1 LTWKSGRK
9 GSISSSVFEQKDLK
23 NWHCTPAG
31 RGELLEK
38 TRVNLPTFWKLTVD
52 ILVSR
57 GFETKTTP
65 VLYCL
70 LEIYH
75 CRTVKPTEFKARN
88 SYFLAQDV
96 WRWHEYMKAAY
107 QLPKTERFLVSKQ
120 FSLLLCFLHW
130 RFTAKDTGIEP
141 HVATLL
147 MER

>member
-38 TRVNLPTFWKLTVD
+38 TRVNLHTFWKPTVD

-57 GFETKTTP
+57 GFKTKTTP
-65 VLYCL
+65 VIYGL

-75 CRTVKPTEFKARN
+75 CRTVKPIISEAQN
-88 SYFLAQDV
+88 MYFIAQAV
-96 WRWHEYMKAAY
+96 WKVTRVNEGG
-107 QLPKTERFLVSKQ
+107 LSI
-120 FSLLLCFLHW
+120 
-130 RFTAKDTGIEP
+130 AKN
-141 HVATLL
+141 
-147 MER
+147 